1 MEWRGIHPR
10 VCICVMVCQIRTSD
24 FTPKWDIH
32 IPNLYEMQCVC
43 VCVGWLPYATS
54 DLATDATARYRCCCC
69 VSSRRAPSPRVR
81 WAVCMQTTNGG
92 WLREATHNG
101 RRQKKKNRTTPT
113 TWATKGRRKKKTPR
127 QLMESFVDCVV
138 QKTGSKHTCIPVHYH
153 RDGLIVCHTT
163 LIAFSIFRPADR
175 EYYNY
180 APSL

>member
-1 MEWRGIHPR
+1 M
-10 VCICVMVCQIRTSD
+10 D
-24 FTPKWDIH
+24 D
-32 IPNLYEMQCVC
+32 
-43 VCVGWLPYATS
+43 
-54 DLATDATARYRCCCC
+54 D
-69 VSSRRAPSPRVR
+69 
-81 WAVCMQTTNGG
+81 
-92 WLREATHNG
+92 
-101 RRQKKKNRTTPT
+101 KKKKPNNTNNMSNKR
-113 TWATKGRRKKKTPR
+113 KKKKKTPR